1 MAQLN
6 ERARDEAYRIYVTD
20 ALKITAENTAR
31 YAGGSY
37 MRARYADAIR
47 PEKRDERSC
56 EEITADVIA
65 RCGLVVKHEST

>member
-1 MAQLN
+1 MARLN

-47 PEKRDERSC
+47 PKKRDERSC
-56 EEITADVIA
+56 EEITADVVA

>member
-1 MAQLN
+1 
-6 ERARDEAYRIYVTD
+6 
-20 ALKITAENTAR
+20 
-31 YAGGSY
+31 

-56 EEITADVIA
+56 EEITADVVA